1 MPSDSRKYT
10 TYRSNT
16 SCTLSCSERSDRSTK
31 CGLWVAKLATGPCN
45 RQLDGNM
52 LLVQQLSYQE
62 KHEAYGM
69 LRFSKPW
76 KDRYRSLLSGPK
88 ISSAFLRV
96 SSRDCLWALSSLM
109 LAKNAPNCSYDRR
122 LLA

>member
-1 MPSDSRKYT
+1 MDEGTISIHVIGYQT
-10 TYRSNT
+10 
-16 SCTLSCSERSDRSTK
+16 
-31 CGLWVAKLATGPCN
+31 
-45 RQLDGNM
+45 
-52 LLVQQLSYQE
+52 YQE

-96 SSRDCLWALSSLM
+96 SWLRCKREQVLCYAMTGPNS
-109 LAKNAPNCSYDRR
+109 KN
-122 LLA
+122 

>member
-1 MPSDSRKYT
+1 MTDWRLDPNLGNEMPSDSRKYT

-52 LLVQQLSYQE
+52 LLVQQLSYLQSNN
-62 KHEAYGM
+62 K
-69 LRFSKPW
+69 
-76 KDRYRSLLSGPK
+76 
-88 ISSAFLRV
+88 
-96 SSRDCLWALSSLM
+96 
-109 LAKNAPNCSYDRR
+109 LAH
-122 LLA
+122 LASFCGT